1 MIICQR
7 DDIAKDN
14 GMHVPS
20 GFFFING
27 TFYDDTRDP
36 KAIRYSKNVLQFIEH
51 KQGQGKSAVAA
62 LSRGEEKDRIER
74 MASTGLDHKFK
85 RATMEDVTFAS
96 LELKLG
102 SGHPYVYCHQGCC
115 EHRLAFHDLRAVHTD
130 DRSLR
135 SEYPRTI
142 YHKFER
148 RVKVRL
154 THKSTH
160 THSFSDFRVPPAD
173 SFHSSSK
180 FFVLVF
186 RLPPLPSL
194 VHGMR
199 VRRGKVHRVLGRQ
212 STLLSLRHVRGLP
225 PEPPPG
231 HEGEGAVRR
240 LPNVP
245 LPDRGS
251 QGDMRE
257 DDVYTRKNPLFFV
270 WFCEFFCFF
279 ILQEGAWRWRS
290 TAQDH
295 AASMTLC
302 TKKKRTARPNH
313 LSRPPRWRLARSE
326 SVSFQ
331 GARLPRQAPPG
342 ALPPRP
348 RPRPRVPRPLPRP
361 RRFIFGPLSTSPPLP
376 LAPPSFSLL
385 RTNVFSSVPSAMLL
399 GRYGRP

>member
-7 DDIAKDN
+7 DDIAEDN

-102 SGHPYVYCHQGCC
+102 SGHPYVYCHQGGC

-160 THSFSDFRVPPAD
+160 TLF
-173 SFHSSSK
+173 
-180 FFVLVF
+180 
-186 RLPPLPSL
+186 
-194 VHGMR
+194 
-199 VRRGKVHRVLGRQ
+199 
-212 STLLSLRHVRGLP
+212 LR
-225 PEPPPG
+225 
-231 HEGEGAVRR
+231 
-240 LPNVP
+240 
-245 LPDRGS
+245 
-251 QGDMRE
+251 
-257 DDVYTRKNPLFFV
+257 F
-270 WFCEFFCFF
+270 
-279 ILQEGAWRWRS
+279 
-290 TAQDH
+290 
-295 AASMTLC
+295 
-302 TKKKRTARPNH
+302 
-313 LSRPPRWRLARSE
+313 SRPAC
-326 SVSFQ
+326 
-331 GARLPRQAPPG
+331 
-342 ALPPRP
+342 
-348 RPRPRVPRPLPRP
+348 
-361 RRFIFGPLSTSPPLP
+361 
-376 LAPPSFSLL
+376 
-385 RTNVFSSVPSAMLL
+385 
-399 GRYGRP
+399 

>member
-1 MIICQR
+1 M
-7 DDIAKDN
+7 
-14 GMHVPS
+14 
-20 GFFFING
+20 
-27 TFYDDTRDP
+27 
-36 KAIRYSKNVLQFIEH
+36 
-51 KQGQGKSAVAA
+51 AA

-270 WFCEFFCFF
+270 WFCEFFCF
-279 ILQEGAWRWRS
+279 GYS
-290 TAQDH
+290 
-295 AASMTLC
+295 
-302 TKKKRTARPNH
+302 
-313 LSRPPRWRLARSE
+313 SRRGME
-326 SVSFQ
+326 V
-331 GARLPRQAPPG
+331 
-342 ALPPRP
+342 ALHG
-348 RPRPRVPRPLPRP
+348 PRP
-361 RRFIFGPLSTSPPLP
+361 RRVHDLVHEEEEDGPTQPLEQTPQVALGPIRERLFPRRTITSPGSPRCAASATTAPSSCSSSPTSASAIYIWSPLH
-376 LAPPSFSLL
+376 
-385 RTNVFSSVPSAMLL
+385 VPSPSPRAPLVL
-399 GRYGRP
+399 PPAHQRLQFRPIRHALRPLWTSLISQP